1 MIRGIY
7 AAGSGMLAE
16 TTRTDVI
23 ANNLANV
30 NTAGYKKDIAVC
42 KDFRSMLIQ
51 RINDGP
57 NRPTIGSLGVG
68 AVVDEVATIH
78 TTGGMRQTGN
88 KYDLAIEG
96 AGYFVI
102 ETPAGERYTRNGSF
116 TRSSQGELVT
126 QDGYRVLGQGGA
138 IQMGDPESKVYIAE
152 DGRIFVDD
160 AETNTLRIAVFADEK
175 QLVKEGGSLFAPG
188 AGQQADEAEVITVR
202 DGYIENSNVNAV
214 AEMVNLI
221 TAYRAYEIN
230 GKAVHAHD
238 QMLDKAVNQ
247 GGQG

>member
-68 AVVDEVATIH
+68 SVVDEVATIH
-78 TTGGMRQTGN
+78 TTGGVRPTGN

-96 AGYFVI
+96 NGYFVI

-152 DGRIFVDD
+152 DGRVFVDN
-160 AETNTLRIAVFADEK
+160 AETNTLRVAVFADEK
-175 QLVKEGGSLFAPG
+175 QLVKEGASLFAPG
-188 AGQQADEAEVITVR
+188 AGQQAEEAEAITVR

-247 GGQG
+247 VGQV

>member
-16 TTRTDVI
+16 TVRTDVI
-23 ANNLANV
+23 ANNLANAD
-30 NTAGYKKDIAVC
+30 TAGYCRDIAVN

-51 RINDGP
+51 RINDGQ

-68 AVVDEVATIH
+68 ATVDEVATIH
-78 TTGGMRQTGN
+78 TPGAIHPTGN

-96 AGYFVI
+96 KGYFAV
-102 ETPAGERYTRNGSF
+102 ETPNGVRYTRNGTF

-138 IQMGDPESKVYIAE
+138 IQLGDPQNRVDIVE
-152 DGRIFVDD
+152 DGRIMVDN
-160 AETNTLRIAVFADEK
+160 AESDTLRIVTFADEK
-175 QLVKEGGSLFAPG
+175 QLVKEGASLYAPG
-188 AGQQADEAEVITVR
+188 GQQEAAAEGFLIR
-202 DGYIENSNVNAV
+202 DGFLERSNVNVV

-230 GKAVHAHD
+230 GKAVRSHD

-247 GGQG
+247 VGQV

>member
-16 TTRTDVI
+16 ATRTDVI
-23 ANNLANV
+23 ANNLANAD
-30 NTAGYKKDIAVC
+30 TPGYCKDIAVC

-57 NRPTIGSLGVG
+57 NRPAIGSLGTG
-68 AVVDEVATIH
+68 AMVDEVATIH
-78 TTGGMRQTGN
+78 TQGIVRPTGN
-88 KYDLAIEG
+88 KYDMAIDG
-96 AGYFVI
+96 KGYFVI
-102 ETPAGERYTRNGSF
+102 ETPAGLRYTRNGNFS
-116 TRSSQGELVT
+116 RSSQGELVT

-138 IQMGDPESKVYIAE
+138 IQLGDPQNRVDIVE
-152 DGRIFVDD
+152 DGRIMVDD
-160 AETNTLRIAVFADEK
+160 AEADTVRIVTFADEK
-175 QLVKEGGSLFAPG
+175 QLVKEGASLYASG
-188 AGQQADEAEVITVR
+188 GQQEEPAEGAMIR
-202 DGYIENSNVNAV
+202 DGFLEHSNVNVV

-230 GKAVHAHD
+230 GKAIHAHD

-247 GGQG
+247 VGQV